1 MRGLWLFLVVLLA
14 GLTTVHPAVAGP
26 AAAEVTKNIPLPLAE
41 TERVLGRWLSDAG
54 LTVAEDPLASGEMR
68 ITAHG
73 AGVAWDIVLRADTPL
88 ATTARIRYSGD
99 AADDSLAGLDRA
111 VRDHL
116 ELSRA
121 TPAAEAG
128 AFPLPVLERI
138 EAIVCI
144 HARSRGRF
152 FQSSGFFVDP
162 DGLILCTAHD
172 LKEHEEV
179 RVTTA
184 TGLRFRGDVLKADF
198 ARDLALIRINA
209 SVDRA
214 VDVTGGRNL
223 LGMGEQVFAI
233 GCPVNLRGTVNTGT
247 VNAPPRRAGDLPY
260 WQVAMEVRPGSSG
273 SAVFDSAGRLVGMV
287 KGRYRGTDRIGFLI
301 PLETIVGFLKEQL

>member
-116 ELSRA
+116 ELSHA

-128 AFPLPVLERI
+128 PFPCR
-138 EAIVCI
+138 C
-144 HARSRGRF
+144 
-152 FQSSGFFVDP
+152 
-162 DGLILCTAHD
+162 
-172 LKEHEEV
+172 
-179 RVTTA
+179 
-184 TGLRFRGDVLKADF
+184 
-198 ARDLALIRINA
+198 
-209 SVDRA
+209 
-214 VDVTGGRNL
+214 
-223 LGMGEQVFAI
+223 
-233 GCPVNLRGTVNTGT
+233 
-247 VNAPPRRAGDLPY
+247 
-260 WQVAMEVRPGSSG
+260 WSG
-273 SAVFDSAGRLVGMV
+273 SRPLSVSMPAAGAVSSSHRVSLS
-287 KGRYRGTDRIGFLI
+287 I
-301 PLETIVGFLKEQL
+301 PTA